1 MRNKAKQKVR
11 QLAQAQAQVLAKQK
25 LDPDLALSEP
35 SLEVRVLRL
44 EGAATITKYRLECIA
59 NKIEK
64 LMQQLP
70 TPEEVSNNTTS
81 ILSPVEFYIAGVRY
95 SDYNKINPSYITHG
109 QPLGLRL
116 NPKNP
121 TDPKAIKI
129 YWNTTHIGYVPK
141 DSMAYTKMHDLRG
154 LYDIKAYI
162 QCYKPTNPPWT
173 MFLVR
178 VTFTVP
184 KPKPTSQE
192 PDVKF

>member
-1 MRNKAKQKVR
+1 MRNKAKQKAKK
-11 QLAQAQAQVLAKQK
+11 LAQAQAQALAKQK

-44 EGAATITKYRLECIA
+44 EGAATITKYRLECISD
-59 NKIEK
+59 KIDK

-81 ILSPVEFYIAGVRY
+81 LLSPVEFYVAGVRY

-116 NPKNP
+116 NPNNP
-121 TDPKAIKI
+121 ADPKAIKI

-162 QCYKPTNPPWT
+162 RCYKPTNPPWT

>member
-1 MRNKAKQKVR
+1 MRNKAQQKVR
-11 QLAQAQAQVLAKQK
+11 KLAQSQAQVLAKQK
-25 LDPDLALSEP
+25 LDPELALSKP
-35 SLEVRVLRL
+35 SLEARVFRL
-44 EGAATITKYRLECIA
+44 EAGATITKYRLECLSHQIG
-59 NKIEK
+59 K

-70 TPEEVSNNTTS
+70 TPEESNNLTS

-95 SDYNKINPSYITHG
+95 SDYNKINPSYIIQG

-129 YWNTTHIGYVPK
+129 YWNTTHLGYVPK